1 MGAGPDLQLIGAI
14 RLNQRDIRFYCCPKE
29 YMMMK
34 YIGLLSGKASLRRFQ
49 ERVEEEADSK
59 RVGRRAPRR
68 PVYRGPREA

>member
-1 MGAGPDLQLIGAI
+1 M
-14 RLNQRDIRFYCCPKE
+14 K
-29 YMMMK
+29 K